1 MKKAG
6 KQSFHST
13 LPAVLAEADCVPMP
27 GENHTPPSRI
37 TSYTRFPGAMLQT
50 GFPAAPRKDRL
61 MLLGSPPDMI
71 HGFRSHRTHPSTHI
85 PRCGPHKKH
94 PQRRHHPCYSGFQ
107 VQDTAAT
114 PASMVLS
121 GHRTLHI
128 YYNRPLP
135 LMQEQIQKICK
146 FSCKSRNG
154 KPL

>member
-1 MKKAG
+1 
-6 KQSFHST
+6 
-13 LPAVLAEADCVPMP
+13 
-27 GENHTPPSRI
+27 
-37 TSYTRFPGAMLQT
+37 
-50 GFPAAPRKDRL
+50 

-85 PRCGPHKKH
+85 PRCRPHKKH

-146 FSCKSRNG
+146 FSCERMDGRPSLQKLRKTSAPFLLHGEAKCATMASGADISAARTITAKTEGKIHEVERNILHSRPG
-154 KPL
+154 